1 MRNNGQKRTLNIR
14 KRALNIQSGW
24 GGGGVRT
31 LLTLS
36 DRPLSH
42 LLIKPDDNDNPT
54 VKLSVSI

>member
-14 KRALNIQSGW
+14 KRALNIQS